1 MAADARQIIGT
12 LRNSHN
18 RLVGLIEPL
27 SEAELL
33 QRSYD
38 TDWTIAQ
45 VLSHLGSGVEIA
57 LPWIEAAIT
66 RTDPPGRETFPAIW
80 DRWNS
85 LPPTE
90 LVAEVVRWNARQVER
105 FESLTDEELRTMHIV
120 LFGIIELDGAG
131 LAQSRLT
138 EHAIHT
144 WDVAVAL
151 DPSAQVSADAVAI
164 IVDSLGQIV
173 QQSYKSEGGEP
184 RSIHVITTDP
194 AREFRLTLGAEPSI
208 EPWQGG
214 EADAMLRLP
223 AEALVRLAFGRL
235 DADHS
240 PELDEE
246 SAATLDSI
254 RAGFKGF

>member
-1 MAADARQIIGT
+1 MTPTADATISA
-12 LRNSHN
+12 LRSTHDELAAVV
-18 RLVGLIEPL
+18 RDL
-27 SEAELL
+27 SDEQLL
-33 QRSYD
+33 APSGASE
-38 TDWTIAQ
+38 WPVAQ
-45 VLSHLGSGVEIA
+45 VLSHLGSGAEIGMG
-57 LPWIEAAIT
+57 WIEAAVT
-66 RTDPPGRETFPAIW
+66 RTDPPGGETYPAIW

-85 LPPTE
+85 LPPRD

-173 QQSYKSEGGEP
+173 QRSYKSEGGEP

-208 EPWQGG
+208 EPWRGG
-214 EADAMLRLP
+214 EADATLRLP